1 MKTSGTP
8 APPTDT
14 PTSCPSWSPTGWGV
28 SRIRRSAAPAG
39 TTDDRVIRF
48 LLANSKVI
56 KHSERYPCA
65 NAISAAVLLTTPR
78 GQCDRAPS
86 EQLRDVSKR
95 SRSRIPG
102 SGRAAHG
109 KPPAVARQTPVSVHP
124 EAVTTDGC
132 RDRRAGLLVLR
143 YWRARRALPAGISR
157 PAAGWSGR
165 A

>member
-14 PTSCPSWSPTGWGV
+14 PTSCPSWSSSRWWV
-28 SRIRRSAAPAG
+28 SRIRRSAAAAG

-78 GQCDRAPS
+78 GQCDRAAS

-95 SRSRIPG
+95 SRSRILG

-124 EAVTTDGC
+124 EAVTT
-132 RDRRAGLLVLR
+132 RRVPRLAC
-143 YWRARRALPAGISR
+143 R
-157 PAAGWSGR
+157 PACLALLAGSPGASCR
-165 A
+165 HQPPG

>member
-1 MKTSGTP
+1 
-8 APPTDT
+8 DT
-14 PTSCPSWSPTGWGV
+14 PTSCPSWSSSRWWV
-28 SRIRRSAAPAG
+28 SRIRRSATAAG

-48 LLANSKVI
+48 LLANSKVV

-78 GQCDRAPS
+78 GQCDRAAS

-109 KPPAVARQTPVSVHP
+109 KQPAVARQTPVSVHP

-132 RDRRAGLLVLR
+132 CDRQAGLLVLR
-143 YWRARRALPAGISR
+143 HCWARRGLPAGIRR